1 MKYKATTKSS
11 VPDLVGVLGAV
22 GVSLFWGP
30 AGLITFSLFRALTK
44 RRVARDVDYVVK
56 EDVSQIVDNW
66 KKLKAPGESTIR
78 VSKTVPF
85 GGFNIPATREY
96 TFSLE
101 DDE

>member
-1 MKYKATTKSS
+1 MKYRANTKSS
-11 VPDLVGVLGAV
+11 VPNLVGALGAV

-30 AGLITFSLFRALTK
+30 AGLITFPLFWALTK
-44 RRVARDVDYVVK
+44 RRVARDVDYVAK
-56 EDVSQIVDNW
+56 EDVSQIVENW
-66 KKLKAPGESTIR
+66 KKLKTPGESTIK
-78 VSKTVPF
+78 VSKTVLF